1 MLTLLLGLG
10 PTQQSKASH
19 SISAR
24 HLVSVTTYSQQPLNN
39 STQPPNRKGE
49 KTHPSR

>member
-1 MLTLLLGLG
+1 MLMLLLGLG

-24 HLVSVTTYSQQPLNN
+24 HLVSVTTYSQQPL
-39 STQPPNRKGE
+39 TQQLNTASQQEG
-49 KTHPSR
+49 